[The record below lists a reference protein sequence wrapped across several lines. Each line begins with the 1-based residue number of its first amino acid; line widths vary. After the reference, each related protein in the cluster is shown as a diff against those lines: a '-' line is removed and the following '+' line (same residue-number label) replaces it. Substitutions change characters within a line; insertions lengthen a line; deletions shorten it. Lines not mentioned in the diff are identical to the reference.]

1 MAELEPL
8 FIEAVEVEYQYY
20 IKREQEK
27 EEQRLIREQMR
38 QEAAERK
45 ELEAQK
51 KKLESEEAK
60 FDVELQRT
68 NELMISENNPDII
81 AQLQSRIEELLQQQ
95 NNILEQKEEILK
107 RANGKAGYVY
117 VISNLGSFGQQVFKV
132 GMTRRM
138 NPQDRVDE
146 LGDASVPFKFDVHA
160 MIFSDDA
167 VGLEYQLHKELTSK
181 RFNKVNLRKEFFVT
195 TVEELQTLVE
205 TIDPTAEFKTSMIA
219 QEYFRSIEMDEEGI
233 MPTASMSFEKN
244 EVEVN
249 ATILS

>member
-1 MAELEPL
+1 
-8 FIEAVEVEYQYY
+8 
-20 IKREQEK
+20 
-27 EEQRLIREQMR
+27 
-38 QEAAERK
+38 
-45 ELEAQK
+45 
-51 KKLESEEAK
+51 
-60 FDVELQRT
+60 
-68 NELMISENNPDII
+68 
-81 AQLQSRIEELLQQQ
+81 
-95 NNILEQKEEILK
+95 
-107 RANGKAGYVY
+107 
-117 VISNLGSFGQQVFKV
+117 
-132 GMTRRM
+132 
-138 NPQDRVDE
+138 
-146 LGDASVPFKFDVHA
+146 